1 MTLPTRPDGG
11 VDRHLERARRFMCA
25 PAAELKDQ
33 NETALAAAIRTLAD
47 EFRQHTAHTR
57 ERCARDLQ
65 LEAKDYRRLAAIKH
79 PPLAGLNEQISIV
92 LEKRASAI
100 RGMED

>member
-1 MTLPTRPDGG
+1 MNTLPTRPDGG
-11 VDRHLERARRFMCA
+11 INVDLLYVCVEEGVIYSYGQSSHM
-25 PAAELKDQ
+25 
-33 NETALAAAIRTLAD
+33 TLA
-47 EFRQHTAHTR
+47 EYTSHVQAHTR

-65 LEAKDYRRLAAIKH
+65 LEAKDYRRLAAINH